1 MLIALSFGFRHSFVM
16 RASSFFNDAFSQC
29 AKDRRF
35 FRSDFFS
42 DKDKFGA
49 IRLERLQ
56 LPAPGDEIEKV
67 RAIGEA
73 HEAFCPNHSRG
84 KTICKSF
91 KAIARKSVV
100 RPQRERIEFELML
113 MLRARDFFLPR
124 LRDAEQQIRID
135 SAALGEDNC
144 RGGVD
149 FMQLRF
155 ERLDLRWLNKIDLV
169 QQQNVRALDLQP
181 GGMTELGKT
190 NEHVGVD
197 YRNDAVEAALW
208 QRLLDVE
215 YERFGFGGPGGFDN
229 PHVGRDFLDDLG
241 DRCLEFAEQRTTD
254 TAAAELGDPDVFAFD
269 DFRVDGNLAEFVH
282 HDGDLRRVCGE
293 NVTEQ
298 CRLAAAQRTGY
309 ESDRSA

>member
-49 IRLERLQ
+49 IRFERLQ

-100 RPQRERIEFELML
+100 RPKRERLEFELML
-113 MLRARDFFLPR
+113 MMRARDFFFAS
-124 LRDAEQQIRID
+124 DAEQ
-135 SAALGEDNC
+135 
-144 RGGVD
+144 
-149 FMQLRF
+149 
-155 ERLDLRWLNKIDLV
+155 
-169 QQQNVRALDLQP
+169 
-181 GGMTELGKT
+181 
-190 NEHVGVD
+190 
-197 YRNDAVEAALW
+197 
-208 QRLLDVE
+208 
-215 YERFGFGGPGGFDN
+215 
-229 PHVGRDFLDDLG
+229 
-241 DRCLEFAEQRTTD
+241 
-254 TAAAELGDPDVFAFD
+254 
-269 DFRVDGNLAEFVH
+269 
-282 HDGDLRRVCGE
+282 
-293 NVTEQ
+293 
-298 CRLAAAQRTGY
+298 
-309 ESDRSA
+309 